1 MEKFLQLLFSGIS
14 LGAVYAL
21 LALGFVVIFKATE
34 VVNFAHG
41 GLLVVGAWFISWFRV
56 ERDWSFWLALV
67 AGVVITAMLAWLVQ
81 RVLVRS
87 MGGRSIIAVG
97 IMTIGVD
104 VVLQTEIIR
113 RIGVDVLTLG
123 DPWQSRTVD
132 VFDIT
137 VPQTRVAAVVV
148 GVVLLLAFF
157 AWFKWSDWGVAMRA
171 SAEDTETAALMG
183 IRLGRVSS
191 VAWVI
196 AGALAATAGVFLTAF
211 PAAGLETTTGAVA
224 LRAFPAAILGGL
236 DSTGGAIVGGL
247 VIGVA
252 EMLTQGYQ
260 NDLTFLG
267 EGFYTVMPYV
277 VMVVVLLI
285 RPTGLFGTK
294 EAARV

>member
-113 RIGVDVLTLG
+113 RIGVDVLTLA

-132 VFDIT
+132 VFGIT

-148 GVVLLLAFF
+148 GVVLLLGFF

>member
-1 MEKFLQLLFSGIS
+1 MEKLLQLLFSGIS

-21 LALGFVVIFKATE
+21 LALGFVIIFKATE

-41 GLLVVGAWFISWFRV
+41 GLLVVGSWFISWFRI
-56 ERDWSFWLALV
+56 ERGYSFWLALV
-67 AGVVITAMLAWLVQ
+67 LGVLVTAALAWLVH
-81 RVLVRS
+81 RTLVRS
-87 MGGRSIIAVG
+87 MGARSIIAVG

-104 VVLQTEIIR
+104 VLLQTEIIR

-123 DPWQSRTVD
+123 DPWQSQTVD
-132 VFDIT
+132 LAGVT
-137 VPQTRVAAVVV
+137 VPQTRVAAVLL
-148 GVVLLLAFF
+148 GLVLLGLFF
-157 AWFKWSDWGVAMRA
+157 SWFKWSDWGVAMRA
-171 SAEDTETAALMG
+171 SAEDHETAALMG
-183 IRLGRVSS
+183 IRLGRVAA
-191 VAWVI
+191 VAWAV
-196 AGALAATAGVFLTAF
+196 AGGLAAIAGVFLTAF

-247 VIGVA
+247 LIGVA

-260 NDLTFLG
+260 SELTFLG